1 MKTSSKLLIAAAFA
15 GALLARPLHAE
26 DKADAGKSGTNAPAE
41 KAGCKAKAGCKSK
54 EGCKAKEGCKSKEG
68 CKAKESCKGSTNAP
82 AEKKAE

>member
-54 EGCKAKEGCKSKEG
+54 EGCKAKDS